1 MLQKPRH
8 LLKYVGNWRVSQP
21 TAVGPTRRFCGS
33 TGQQLRMAVS
43 LAMAVGLEKSGTNPL
58 TFRPCYNMGL
68 GCAKGADFEGFR
80 GGRSQFRK
88 SFVFRLLGRKKR
100 LSRIFSRN
108 AAEEGV
114 SSLAGSLVVLFTDIA
129 IPPHPRR
136 LSPKEGVKKS
146 VVGPG
151 LAPASLHPGQIIE
164 AGRGK
169 PRPYNRF
176 LTASRGKGLGVR
188 GNSEIYESR
197 D

>member
-8 LLKYVGNWRVSQP
+8 LLKYVGNWRVSQR

-129 IPPHPRR
+129 IPPHPR
-136 LSPKEGVKKS
+136 
-146 VVGPG
+146 
-151 LAPASLHPGQIIE
+151 
-164 AGRGK
+164 
-169 PRPYNRF
+169 PYNRF
-176 LTASRGKGLGVR
+176 FSQLQGARGEQKVAKFRQFVGMNLRPGMSAPLAPLGER
-188 GNSEIYESR
+188 GR
-197 D
+197 G